1 MNTDGTSV
9 AQVTDDR
16 GTDSLP
22 SWSPDGTA
30 LAFGSDREGNLEIY
44 LIAADGTGERRLTD
58 DPAEDGDPAWSP
70 TG

>member
-9 AQVTDDR
+9 AQVTDDP
-16 GTDSLP
+16 GGNGLP

-30 LAFGSDREGNLEIY
+30 LAFVSYRDGNPEIY
-44 LIAADGTGERRLTD
+44 VIGADGTGERRLTD
-58 DPAEDGDPAWSP
+58 DPGQDGDPVWSP